1 MSPTPPNTTPA
12 ASPPR
17 TTTSTP
23 LERRLAALLKYGTW
37 VASLTIA
44 AGFIVALPGAAP
56 IGSHRVALPAGPT
69 IVTAGIALFILLPV
83 LHLIL
88 TLGTFLHQRD
98 YRFSAITALVL
109 LIVAAGCVVG
119 AHMSVS
125 MSG

>member
-1 MSPTPPNTTPA
+1 MRPTLPDTTPNA
-12 ASPPR
+12 APIYPDTSP
-17 TTTSTP
+17 P

-44 AGFIVALPGAAP
+44 VGFILTLSAAP
-56 IGSHRVALPAGPT
+56 TSGHRVMLPAGMP

-83 LHLIL
+83 LHLTL
-88 TLGTFLHQRD
+88 TLGMFLRQRD
-98 YRFSAITALVL
+98 YRFSAITLLVL